1 MQTSSTIRELKTAA
15 FKATPDEK
23 WVFQS
28 PDGRMVRNNRVSQ
41 ELKDQGWRWRK
52 VKFQRVES
60 HMSPGHERWQEYR
73 NAKRR
78 ATVLLAARLILKAN
92 NGVVP
97 AKEEIGPFL
106 GTGIFRSHARTSS
119 EQKGLAYAA
128 YRQLRKL
135 ENRLRK
141 QPQRFVGVE
150 AWLRQRE
157 SEARG
162 GSERGPG
169 CASEVS

>member
-1 MQTSSTIRELKTAA
+1 MQTSSTIRELKLEA

-28 PDGRMVRNNRVSQ
+28 PDGKRVRNNRVSQ
-41 ELKDQGWRWRK
+41 ELKDRGWKWTKR
-52 VKFQRVES
+52 KFQRVES
-60 HMSPGHERWQEYR
+60 HMSPRHERWQEYR

-97 AKEEIGPFL
+97 AKEEVGPFIA
-106 GTGIFRSHARTSS
+106 TRIFGSHARTSG
-119 EQKGLAYAA
+119 EQKRLAYAA
-128 YRQLRKL
+128 YGQLRKL

-141 QPQRFVGVE
+141 QPQRFADVE
-150 AWLRQRE
+150 AWLGQRE
-157 SEARG
+157 SDARR
-162 GSERGPG
+162 E
-169 CASEVS
+169 